1 MPILKSSMKDLR
13 RSARRA
19 EQNRAAKGA
28 LRTAIKKVRA
38 GLAAKDATAARA
50 ALATALPAIDR
61 AVAKGILH
69 KNAAA
74 RHKSRLSR
82 QANRL
87 AGPQVQ

>member
-1 MPILKSSMKDLR
+1 MPILKSSTKDLR

-19 EQNRAAKGA
+19 EQNRVARGA
-28 LRTAIKKVRA
+28 LRTAIKRARA
-38 GLAAKDATAARA
+38 GLAAKDATATRT

-61 AVAKGILH
+61 AVAKGLLH

-74 RHKSRLSR
+74 RTKSRLAR

-87 AGPQVQ
+87 AGSQTP